1 MTQQEKKIK
10 AMTSALQN
18 EDEMTLV
25 ELETLMTI
33 MTVQSR
39 KQVLRDRLINRLT
52 DEKGFVFYFNSY
64 QES

>member
-1 MTQQEKKIK
+1 
-10 AMTSALQN
+10 MTSALQN

-52 DEKGFVFYFNSY
+52 DEKGFVFSF
-64 QES
+64 